1 MTERLFTV
9 EEANAMLPE
18 LRRSLDAIRRAR
30 HEVLAGAEPF
40 RGRAATNGGGEQ
52 RPEYWEAMSALREEL
67 ERLIASG
74 IVLRDAESGLV
85 DFPSRVD
92 GREVFLCWRPD
103 ENAVGYWHGPESGFA
118 GRKPL

>member
-1 MTERLFTV
+1 MIERRFTV

-92 GREVFLCWRPD
+92 GRDVFLCWRPD
-103 ENAVGYWHGPESGFA
+103 EGAVEYWHGPESGFA

>member
-9 EEANAMLPE
+9 EEANALLPQ
-18 LRRSLDAIRRAR
+18 LRRSLEAIRQAR

-52 RPEYWEAMSALREEL
+52 RPEYWEAMSMLRREL

-103 ENAVGYWHGPESGFA
+103 EDSVGYWHGPESGFA
-118 GRKPL
+118 GRNPL